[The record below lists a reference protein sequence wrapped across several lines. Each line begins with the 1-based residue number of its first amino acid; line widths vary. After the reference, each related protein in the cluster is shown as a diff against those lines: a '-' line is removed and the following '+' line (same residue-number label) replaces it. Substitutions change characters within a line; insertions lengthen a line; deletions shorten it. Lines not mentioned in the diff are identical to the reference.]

1 MYILAPSILSA
12 DFSKLG
18 EDVKTVSDAGAQY
31 IHLDVMDGAFVP
43 SISFG
48 MPVISSLRKTT
59 DRVFDV
65 HMMVEE
71 PGRYVNDVRKAGADL
86 ICVHQEACLHLDR
99 TINQIKE
106 TGAKA
111 AVALNPATPVE
122 TLSCIL
128 KEVDMFLIMS
138 VNPGFG
144 GQKFIPYTLEKIKKL
159 RTMLN
164 EAGLTTDIEVDG
176 GVIEAAQ
183 SMGASTMQIIM
194 KVLLP
199 EALPSLIN
207 GSAIAATT
215 ILGYS
220 AMSGAVGGGGLGKLA
235 IMYGYNRYQTD
246 IMFITV
252 VLLIVIVQVF
262 QSFGNWAT
270 KRSDRRIS

>member
-71 PGRYVNDVRKAGADL
+71 PGRYVDDMKKAGADL
-86 ICVHQEACLHLDR
+86 ICVHQEACTHLDR

-106 TGAKA
+106 AGLMTG
-111 AVALNPATPVE
+111 VALNPATPVS

-128 KEVDMFLIMS
+128 EQVDMVLIMS

-144 GQKFIPYTLEKIKKL
+144 GQKFIPYTLGKIRELRNLCNEK
-159 RTMLN
+159 
-164 EAGLTTDIEVDG
+164 GLATRIQVDG
-176 GVIEAAQ
+176 GISPANVRDVIEA
-183 SMGASTMQIIM
+183 GADVI
-194 KVLLP
+194 V
-199 EALPSLIN
+199 A
-207 GSAIAATT
+207 GSAVFKGNPTENVKTFLDIFEEYAAVRN
-215 ILGYS
+215 S
-220 AMSGAVGGGGLGKLA
+220 
-235 IMYGYNRYQTD
+235 
-246 IMFITV
+246 
-252 VLLIVIVQVF
+252 
-262 QSFGNWAT
+262 
-270 KRSDRRIS
+270 SDRSAHLLR

>member
-71 PGRYVNDVRKAGADL
+71 PGRYVNDVRKAGADI

-106 TGAKA
+106 TGARA

-128 KEVDMFLIMS
+128 KEADMFLIMS

-144 GQKFIPYTLEKIKKL
+144 GQKFIPGAVSKVEELARLKRENGYPF
-159 RTMLN
+159 
-164 EAGLTTDIEVDG
+164 AIEIDG
-176 GVIEAAQ
+176 GVTLDNIKMLADAGVEIAVA
-183 SMGASTMQIIM
+183 
-194 KVLLP
+194 
-199 EALPSLIN
+199 
-207 GSAIAATT
+207 GSA
-215 ILGYS
+215 
-220 AMSGAVGGGGLGKLA
+220 
-235 IMYGYNRYQTD
+235 
-246 IMFITV
+246 
-252 VLLIVIVQVF
+252 VF
-262 QSFGNWAT
+262 KTEDPAEMTERFKQ
-270 KRSDRRIS
+270 I